1 MDEIIDKLLG
11 IQKKDPM
18 KRVYLDHAATT
29 FVREEVIHSMIE
41 VLQTEYGNPSSTYQ
55 KGRSAK
61 VWVEKSRKTIANCLK
76 VAAQE
81 IVFTSCATEA
91 NNWVIHQAVDSLKVT
106 RIITTRIEH
115 HAVLHPIEKVH
126 NKEVEVV
133 YLSVNAMGQID
144 LDSLENLLIEP
155 KTNLVTLMHV
165 NNEIGTVLD
174 LEKVSTLC
182 HKYDAY
188 FHTDAVQSIGK
199 SVIDLQKTPL
209 HFLVA
214 SAHKFHGPKGVGF
227 LYVKKNTPFAS
238 LFLGGAQEKGWRAGT
253 EAVHQIVG
261 MCKALELSYQNLKF
275 EKELI
280 EAIKRETIIQLKNHF
295 PGVQFVGGENQFYT
309 ILNVILPW
317 SEEKSS
323 LLLFHL
329 DMKGVEVSRGSA
341 CQSGSQKPS
350 HVLSEILSAEDLKK
364 PNIRI
369 SFCHQNTVDDI
380 EFLID
385 ALQEINNVKN

>member
-1 MDEIIDKLLG
+1 
-11 IQKKDPM
+11 M

-29 FVREEVIHSMIE
+29 FIREEVIHSMIE
-41 VLQTEYGNPSSTYQ
+41 VMQTEYGNPSSTYQ

-61 VWVEKSRKTIANCLK
+61 VWVEKSRKTIANCLN

-81 IVFTSCATEA
+81 IVFTSSATEA
-91 NNWVIHQAVDSLKVT
+91 NNWVIHQALDSLQVT
-106 RIITTRIEH
+106 RIITTKIEH
-115 HAVLHPIEKVH
+115 HAVLHPIERAHK
-126 NKEVEVV
+126 NGVEVV
-133 YLSVNAMGQID
+133 YLSLDALGQIA
-144 LDSLENLLIEP
+144 LESLENLLIEP
-155 KTNLVTLMHV
+155 KTTLVSLMHV

-174 LEKVSTLC
+174 LEKVSALC
-182 HKYDAY
+182 QKYDAY
-188 FHTDAVQSIGK
+188 LHTDAVQSIGK
-199 SVIDLQKTPL
+199 AVIDLQKTPL

-275 EKELI
+275 EKEVI
-280 EAIKRETIIQLKNHF
+280 ETIKRETVNQLKSHF

-317 SEEKSS
+317 SEEESS
-323 LLLFHL
+323 LLLFNL

-350 HVLSEILSAEDLKK
+350 HVLAEILSAEDLKK

-369 SFCHQNTVDDI
+369 SFCHQSTVEDV

-385 ALQEINNVKN
+385 ALLELSNPKN